1 MADPKPA
8 LGLLKQHSW
17 SPDTDRDEAWL
28 RRKGLHRGRR
38 GRPERSVTDDD
49 LDELR
54 GCIDLGFRFEI
65 FDTPATGDRA
75 AKALSRRLSE
85 TFPALDLYYAVHRS
99 YGDSVPRSTPSDS
112 CSSASADDGSPMDS
126 PLSIFSPGESP
137 EVVKARLKQ
146 WAQVVAC
153 SVRQRY

>member
-1 MADPKPA
+1 MTDPKPG

-17 SPDTDRDEAWL
+17 SPDTERDEAWL

-54 GCIDLGFRFEI
+54 GCIDLGFGFEI
-65 FDTPATGDRA
+65 FDPPATGGRTA
-75 AKALSRRLSE
+75 ALTRRLSE

-99 YGDSVPRSTPSDS
+99 YCDSVAQSTPLDS
-112 CSSASADDGSPMDS
+112 SSSSSADDGSPMDCS
-126 PLSIFSPGESP
+126 LPIFSPGESP
-137 EVVKARLKQ
+137 EAVKARLKQ